1 MYKLYWRY
9 DSGAYAPNVM
19 LELAGAPF
27 ERVHVD
33 SRKGE
38 TRRPEYLALN
48 PLAQIPTLVLPDGT
62 VMTESAAMLLHLTE
76 TFPEAGL
83 APAPGTA
90 ARVPFLRW
98 LMFLATSVYPA
109 VLRNSYPERHT
120 ADPAGAAALRVQAQA
135 DQARLWAIYGE
146 ALGTRRWMVGER
158 MSALDIY
165 AAMLAGWSVDAQK
178 LPAIARLT
186 ERVRADPVCGRL
198 WDEYGIRAG

>member
-9 DSGAYAPNVM
+9 DSGAYAPDAV
-19 LELAGAPF
+19 LELSGAPF
-27 ERVHVD
+27 ERIHVD

-38 TRRPEYLALN
+38 TRAPDYLKLN

-83 APAPGTA
+83 APVPGRA
-90 ARVPFLRW
+90 DRPAFLRW
-98 LMFLATSVYPA
+98 LQFLAANVYPA
-109 VLRNSYPERHT
+109 VLRDAYPERYT
-120 ADPAGAAALRVQAQA
+120 DDPSGAAGVRAQA
-135 DQARLWAIYGE
+135 RTDKARLWAIY
-146 ALGTRRWMVGER
+146 AAAQGTRPWMVGGA

-165 AAMLAGWSVDAQK
+165 AAMLAGWWAEAAS
-178 LPAIARLT
+178 LPAVAALV

-198 WDEYGIRAG
+198 WREYDIRIG

>member
-9 DSGAYAPNVM
+9 DSGSYAPNAV
-19 LELAGAPF
+19 LELAGARF

-38 TRRPEYLALN
+38 TRTDAYLALN

-76 TFPEAGL
+76 AFPAAGL
-83 APAPGTA
+83 APAPGA
-90 ARVPFLRW
+90 AGRAGFQRW
-98 LMFLATSVYPA
+98 LLFLAANVYPA
-109 VLRNSYPERHT
+109 VLRDAYPERYT
-120 ADPAGAAALRVQAQA
+120 VDPAGAAGVRAQAQA
-135 DQARLWAIYGE
+135 DKARLWAIYAAAQGGRKWMS
-146 ALGTRRWMVGER
+146 GTR

-165 AAMLAGWSVDAQK
+165 AAMLAGWWAEATT
-178 LPAIARLT
+178 LPAIGGLV

-198 WDEYGIRAG
+198 WAEYDIRIG